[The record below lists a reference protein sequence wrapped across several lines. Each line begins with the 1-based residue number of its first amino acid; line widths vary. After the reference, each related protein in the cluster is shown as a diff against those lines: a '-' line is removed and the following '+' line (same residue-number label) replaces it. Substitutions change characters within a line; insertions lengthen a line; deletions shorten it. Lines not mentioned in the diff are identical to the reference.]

1 MKGGCIGKYFIYLSY
16 KGKMKFIKKIWDK
29 IRPKNAFDLLFFTM
43 LCLIFNII
51 VLMYKLLK

>member
-1 MKGGCIGKYFIYLSY
+1 MCDRGKNSLGGNE
-16 KGKMKFIKKIWDK
+16 MKFIKKIWDK